1 MEQRFLIDTNVIID
15 ALGTVMPVKTKKFI
29 AGLTPVVSAVTYMET
44 LGWHKASAQQLAPLR
59 LFMDAATILPIDQS
73 IVEQTV
79 LVRQQKKIL
88 LGDAIIAA
96 TALVHNLTLMTR
108 NINDFKNIEGLK
120 TLDPW
125 HLQ

>member
-1 MEQRFLIDTNVIID
+1 MEQRFLMDTNVVID
-15 ALGTVMPVKTKKFI
+15 ALGTVMPDKTKKII
-29 AGLTPVVSAVTYMET
+29 AGLAPVISAVTYMEA
-44 LGWHKASAQQLAPLR
+44 LGWHKASPQHLAPLR
-59 LFMDAATILPIDQS
+59 AFMDAATVLPIDQS
-73 IVEQTV
+73 IVEKTV

-108 NINDFKNIEGLK
+108 NINDFKNIDGLK

-125 HLQ
+125 HL